1 MQTEKITSIISYLR
15 DFFLDFIKWCR
26 SFYSVATHYV
36 EDPFPAEE
44 DPNLKF

>member
-1 MQTEKITSIISYLR
+1 METEKYTSIISYVE
-15 DFFLDFIKWCR
+15 DFLMGFIKWCR
-26 SFYSVATHYV
+26 EFYKFATYYV

>member
-1 MQTEKITSIISYLR
+1 MPVETINSIITYVEE
-15 DFFLDFIKWCR
+15 FIMGFIKWCR
-26 SFYSVATHYV
+26 EFYSFATYYV

>member
-1 MQTEKITSIISYLR
+1 MQTEKTNSIISYLA

-26 SFYSVATHYV
+26 SAYSFVTYYV

>member
-1 MQTEKITSIISYLR
+1 MQTEKYVNAISYIEN
-15 DFFLDFIKWCR
+15 FVKEFINWCR
-26 SFYSVATHYV
+26 SFYSFVTYYV